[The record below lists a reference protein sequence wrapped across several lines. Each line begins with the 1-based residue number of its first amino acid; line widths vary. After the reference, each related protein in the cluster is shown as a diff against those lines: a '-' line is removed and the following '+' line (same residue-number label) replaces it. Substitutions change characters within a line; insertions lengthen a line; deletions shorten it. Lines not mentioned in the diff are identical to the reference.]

1 MACATGLATGL
12 WRNSKP
18 ICTSTFVL
26 KTISCFREQLPWNR
40 RSSQLYDV
48 VGLKMY
54 IPKANEENRV
64 SVMQALM
71 VSQPLATLVTLGA
84 SGLFASHIPMI
95 FEDDGSE
102 FGLLKGHI
110 SAVTRSGMTSCQPWM
125 RSPFSPAIKL
135 HLAELVSG

>member
-1 MACATGLATGL
+1 
-12 WRNSKP
+12 
-18 ICTSTFVL
+18 
-26 KTISCFREQLPWNR
+26 
-40 RSSQLYDV
+40 
-48 VGLKMY
+48 
-54 IPKANEENRV
+54 
-64 SVMQALM
+64 M

-125 RSPFSPAIKL
+125 RSPFLRPSTL
-135 HLAELVSG
+135 HLAELYPGKSSTQGGADLELRRGTRLWPPQGDRG